1 LFFDFCDIERALKK
15 NERVLALGTIK
26 PLPNGEPYEVTD
38 NNKKIWHP
46 NWLGKVDDAVNARFI
61 HEIAQHVW
69 NNEKV

>member
-1 LFFDFCDIERALKK
+1 MFFDFCDIERALKK

-38 NNKKIWHP
+38 DNKKIWHP
-46 NWLGKVDDAVNARFI
+46 NWLGKVDDTVNARFI